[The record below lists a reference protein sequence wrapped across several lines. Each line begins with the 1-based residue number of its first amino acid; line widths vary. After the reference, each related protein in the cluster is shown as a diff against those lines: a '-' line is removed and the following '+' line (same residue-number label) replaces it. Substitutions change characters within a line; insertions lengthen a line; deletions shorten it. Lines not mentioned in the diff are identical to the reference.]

1 MLFLFLDIEQLIRYD
16 EAEEVLCMIGT
27 TLKNLLDER
36 EIKVNEFA
44 RQIKVP
50 AQTLY
55 SIIRRDNMKID
66 FELLLR
72 ICDALHVPLETF
84 CGTGS
89 TGQPTPEEWETL
101 WKLRRLDDHGRFVTL
116 QLLDAECARLQAA
129 QRQPERN
136 KIIPLYMTPAAAGY
150 ASPALGDDYEDYE
163 VAANSEAD
171 FAVRI
176 AGDSME
182 PYIHDDSIVLVKRGA
197 TIFDGDIGLF
207 FVDGDMKCKQYC
219 QDYLGNVY
227 LFSLNRARRDADVTI
242 PASSGITI
250 CCFGKVLLK
259 GKIPLPQ
266 D

>member
-1 MLFLFLDIEQLIRYD
+1 
-16 EAEEVLCMIGT
+16 MIGT

-150 ASPALGDDYEDYE
+150 ASPALEMCIRDRLRHRRAECGQRHLYGQ
-163 VAANSEAD
+163 N
-171 FAVRI
+171 
-176 AGDSME
+176 AGDGRPPAALAAHEALCLRAGRRSAG
-182 PYIHDDSIVLVKRGA
+182 R
-197 TIFDGDIGLF
+197 TDG
-207 FVDGDMKCKQYC
+207 Q
-219 QDYLGNVY
+219 Q
-227 LFSLNRARRDADVTI
+227 
-242 PASSGITI
+242 
-250 CCFGKVLLK
+250 
-259 GKIPLPQ
+259 
-266 D
+266 

>member
-1 MLFLFLDIEQLIRYD
+1 
-16 EAEEVLCMIGT
+16 MIGT

-116 QLLDAECARLQAA
+116 QLLDAECARLQTA

-182 PYIHDDSIVLVKRGA
+182 PRFVNGQTVWVKAAQDANNGDIVLCTLNDQGY
-197 TIFDGDIGLF
+197 
-207 FVDGDMKCKQYC
+207 CKKLC
-219 QDYLGNVY
+219 KDENGIALI
-227 LFSLNRARRDADVTI
+227 SLNKKYAPI
-242 PASSGITI
+242 PVREEDEFRIAGIVV
-250 CCFGKVLLK
+250 G
-259 GKIPLPQ
+259 
-266 D
+266 

>member
-1 MLFLFLDIEQLIRYD
+1 
-16 EAEEVLCMIGT
+16 MIGT
-27 TLKNLLDER
+27 TLKKLLDER

-44 RQIKVP
+44 RQIQVP

-89 TGQPTPEEWETL
+89 TDQPTPE
-101 WKLRRLDDHGRFVTL
+101 DDHGRLVTL

-129 QRQPERN
+129 EQQPEQN

-150 ASPALGDDYEDYE
+150 ASPAFGDDYEDYA
-163 VAANSEAD
+163 VAADSEAD

-197 TIFDGDIGLF
+197 TICDGDIGLF
-207 FVDGDMKCKQYC
+207 FVDVDMKCKQYC

-227 LFSLNRARRDADVTI
+227 LFSLNRARKDADVTI
-242 PASSGITI
+242 SASSGITI

>member
-1 MLFLFLDIEQLIRYD
+1 
-16 EAEEVLCMIGT
+16 MIGT

-66 FELLLR
+66 
-72 ICDALHVPLETF
+72 
-84 CGTGS
+84 
-89 TGQPTPEEWETL
+89 
-101 WKLRRLDDHGRFVTL
+101 FVTL

-163 VAANSEAD
+163 VAADSEAD

>member
-1 MLFLFLDIEQLIRYD
+1 
-16 EAEEVLCMIGT
+16 MIGT
-27 TLKNLLDER
+27 TLKKLLDER

-44 RQIKVP
+44 RQIHVP

-72 ICDALHVPLETF
+72 ICDALHVP
-84 CGTGS
+84 G
-89 TGQPTPEEWETL
+89 ETL
-101 WKLRRLDDHGRFVTL
+101 WKLRRLDAHGRLVTL
-116 QLLDAECARLQAA
+116 QLLDAECARMQASE
-129 QRQPERN
+129 QQPEQQ

-150 ASPALGDDYEDYE
+150 ASPALGDDYEDYA
-163 VAANSEAD
+163 VAADSEAD

-176 AGDSME
+176 TGDSME

-197 TIFDGDIGLF
+197 TIYDGDIGLF

-227 LFSLNRARRDADVTI
+227 LFSLNRARKDADVTI
-242 PASSGITI
+242 SASSGITI

>member
-1 MLFLFLDIEQLIRYD
+1 
-16 EAEEVLCMIGT
+16 MIGT

-89 TGQPTPEEWETL
+89 TGQPTPEEWEML

-136 KIIPLYMTPAAAGY
+136 KVIPLYMTPAAAGY
-150 ASPALGDDYEDYE
+150 ASPASYTTE
-163 VAANSEAD
+163 
-171 FAVRI
+171 
-176 AGDSME
+176 
-182 PYIHDDSIVLVKRGA
+182 
-197 TIFDGDIGLF
+197 
-207 FVDGDMKCKQYC
+207 
-219 QDYLGNVY
+219 
-227 LFSLNRARRDADVTI
+227 
-242 PASSGITI
+242 
-250 CCFGKVLLK
+250 
-259 GKIPLPQ
+259 
-266 D
+266 

>member
-1 MLFLFLDIEQLIRYD
+1 
-16 EAEEVLCMIGT
+16 MIGT
-27 TLKNLLDER
+27 TLKKLLDER

-44 RQIKVP
+44 RQIHVP

-89 TGQPTPEEWETL
+89 PDQPTPEEWETL
-101 WKLRRLDDHGRFVTL
+101 WKLRRLDSHGRLVTL
-116 QLLDAECARLQAA
+116 QLLDAECARMQASE
-129 QRQPERN
+129 QQPEQQ

-150 ASPALGDDYEDYE
+150 ASPAFGDDYEDYA
-163 VAANSEAD
+163 VAADSEAD

-176 AGDSME
+176 TGDSME

-197 TIFDGDIGLF
+197 TIYDGDIGLF

-227 LFSLNRARRDADVTI
+227 LFSLNRARKDADVTI
-242 PASSGITI
+242 SASSGITI

>member
-1 MLFLFLDIEQLIRYD
+1 
-16 EAEEVLCMIGT
+16 MIGT

-129 QRQPERN
+129 QHQPERN

-163 VAANSEAD
+163 VAADSEAD

-176 AGDSME
+176 AGDRME
-182 PYIHDDSIVLVKRGA
+182 PYIHDGSVVYVNHDPLRAGDVG
-197 TIFDGDIGLF
+197 IFC
-207 FVDGDMKCKQYC
+207 VDGDMLCKQYYR
-219 QDYLGNVY
+219 DPLGVVY
-227 LFSLNRARRDADVTI
+227 LFSLNRRRADADVI
-242 PASSGITI
+242 LPPSSGRSLT
-250 CCFGKVLLK
+250 CFGRVMLHGLP
-259 GKIPLPQ
+259 IPE
-266 D
+266 

>member
-1 MLFLFLDIEQLIRYD
+1 
-16 EAEEVLCMIGT
+16 MIGT

-101 WKLRRLDDHGRFVTL
+101 WKLRRLD
-116 QLLDAECARLQAA
+116 A

-163 VAANSEAD
+163 VAADSEAD

-197 TIFDGDIGLF
+197 TIFDGDVGLF

>member
-1 MLFLFLDIEQLIRYD
+1 
-16 EAEEVLCMIGT
+16 MIGT

-136 KIIPLYMTPAAAGY
+136 KVIPLYMTPAAAGY

-163 VAANSEAD
+163 EREAVSKAD
-171 FAVRI
+171 KKVSKDR
-176 AGDSME
+176 
-182 PYIHDDSIVLVKRGA
+182 P
-197 TIFDGDIGLF
+197 GLF
-207 FVDGDMKCKQYC
+207 APMTLREVTVSNRIWLQPMCTNSSFARDGRPKQ
-219 QDYLGNVY
+219 
-227 LFSLNRARRDADVTI
+227 F
-242 PASSGITI
+242 
-250 CCFGKVLLK
+250 FF
-259 GKIPLPQ
+259 
-266 D
+266 

>member
-1 MLFLFLDIEQLIRYD
+1 MMRQRGVVHDRNHAQ
-16 EAEEVLCMIGT
+16 
-27 TLKNLLDER
+27 KLLDER

-44 RQIKVP
+44 RQIQVP

-89 TGQPTPEEWETL
+89 TDQPTPEEWETL

-129 QRQPERN
+129 EQQPEQN

-150 ASPALGDDYEDYE
+150 ASPALGDDYEDYA
-163 VAANSEAD
+163 VAADSEAD

-182 PYIHDDSIVLVKRGA
+182 PYIT
-197 TIFDGDIGLF
+197 TIPS
-207 FVDGDMKCKQYC
+207 CWS
-219 QDYLGNVY
+219 NA
-227 LFSLNRARRDADVTI
+227 ARRFATGTSVCSLWT
-242 PASSGITI
+242 AT
-250 CCFGKVLLK
+250 
-259 GKIPLPQ
+259 
-266 D
+266 

>member
-1 MLFLFLDIEQLIRYD
+1 
-16 EAEEVLCMIGT
+16 MIGT
-27 TLKNLLDER
+27 TLKKLLDER

-44 RQIKVP
+44 RQIQVP

-89 TGQPTPEEWETL
+89 TDQPTPEEWETL
-101 WKLRRLDDHGRFVTL
+101 WKLRRLDDHGRFVTM

-129 QRQPERN
+129 EQQPEQN

-150 ASPALGDDYEDYE
+150 ASPAFGDDYEDYA
-163 VAANSEAD
+163 VAADSEAD

-182 PYIHDDSIVLVKRGA
+182 PRFHSGQTVWVHQQPTLDPGEIGVFLYDGSAYLKQLRRDGGRVL
-197 TIFDGDIGLF
+197 LH
-207 FVDGDMKCKQYC
+207 
-219 QDYLGNVY
+219 
-227 LFSLNRARRDADVTI
+227 SLNPAYADLEISDALPLRVL
-242 PASSGITI
+242 
-250 CCFGKVLLK
+250 GKAMT
-259 GKIPLPQ
+259 
-266 D
+266 

>member
-1 MLFLFLDIEQLIRYD
+1 
-16 EAEEVLCMIGT
+16 MIGT

-163 VAANSEAD
+163 VAADRRRTLPCASP
-171 FAVRI
+171 VTVWSPI
-176 AGDSME
+176 ST
-182 PYIHDDSIVLVKRGA
+182 
-197 TIFDGDIGLF
+197 TIPL
-207 FVDGDMKCKQYC
+207 YWS
-219 QDYLGNVY
+219 NA
-227 LFSLNRARRDADVTI
+227 ARRFLMGTLVC
-242 PASSGITI
+242 SSSMAI
-250 CCFGKVLLK
+250 
-259 GKIPLPQ
+259 
-266 D
+266 

>member
-1 MLFLFLDIEQLIRYD
+1 
-16 EAEEVLCMIGT
+16 MIGT

-163 VAANSEAD
+163 VAA
-171 FAVRI
+171 
-176 AGDSME
+176 DS
-182 PYIHDDSIVLVKRGA
+182 YGA
-197 TIFDGDIGLF
+197 LYPRRFHCTG
-207 FVDGDMKCKQYC
+207 QT
-219 QDYLGNVY
+219 
-227 LFSLNRARRDADVTI
+227 RRDD
-242 PASSGITI
+242 
-250 CCFGKVLLK
+250 F
-259 GKIPLPQ
+259 
-266 D
+266 

>member
-1 MLFLFLDIEQLIRYD
+1 
-16 EAEEVLCMIGT
+16 MIGT

-163 VAANSEAD
+163 VAADSEAD

-182 PYIHDDSIVLVKRGA
+182 PRFVNGQTVWVKAAQDANNGDIVLC
-197 TIFDGDIGLF
+197 TLNDQSY
-207 FVDGDMKCKQYC
+207 CKKLRK
-219 QDYLGNVY
+219 DENGIALI
-227 LFSLNRARRDADVTI
+227 SLNKKYAPI
-242 PASSGITI
+242 PVREEDEFRIAGIVV
-250 CCFGKVLLK
+250 G
-259 GKIPLPQ
+259 
-266 D
+266 

>member
-1 MLFLFLDIEQLIRYD
+1 
-16 EAEEVLCMIGT
+16 MIGT
-27 TLKNLLDER
+27 TLKKLLDER

-44 RQIKVP
+44 RQIHVP

-89 TGQPTPEEWETL
+89 TDQPTPEEWETL
-101 WKLRRLDDHGRFVTL
+101 WKLRRLDAHGRLVTL
-116 QLLDAECARLQAA
+116 QLLDAECARMQASE
-129 QRQPERN
+129 QQPEQQ

-150 ASPALGDDYEDYE
+150 ASPAFGDDYEDYA
-163 VAANSEAD
+163 VAADSEAD

-176 AGDSME
+176 TGDSME
-182 PYIHDDSIVLVKRGA
+182 PYIHGR
-197 TIFDGDIGLF
+197 FH
-207 FVDGDMKCKQYC
+207 
-219 QDYLGNVY
+219 
-227 LFSLNRARRDADVTI
+227 RARQTRRHDLRWGHRSVFRGRRYEVQAVLPGLPRQCVSVLPQPCAQGCGVTI
-242 PASSGITI
+242 SASSGITI

>member
-1 MLFLFLDIEQLIRYD
+1 
-16 EAEEVLCMIGT
+16 MIGT
-27 TLKNLLDER
+27 MLKNLLDER

-163 VAANSEAD
+163 VAADSEAD

-182 PYIHDDSIVLVKRGA
+182 PRFVNGQTVWVKAAQDANNGDIVLCTLNDQGY
-197 TIFDGDIGLF
+197 
-207 FVDGDMKCKQYC
+207 CKKLRK
-219 QDYLGNVY
+219 DKNGIALI
-227 LFSLNRARRDADVTI
+227 SLNKKYAPI
-242 PASSGITI
+242 PVREEDEFRIAGIVV
-250 CCFGKVLLK
+250 G
-259 GKIPLPQ
+259 
-266 D
+266 